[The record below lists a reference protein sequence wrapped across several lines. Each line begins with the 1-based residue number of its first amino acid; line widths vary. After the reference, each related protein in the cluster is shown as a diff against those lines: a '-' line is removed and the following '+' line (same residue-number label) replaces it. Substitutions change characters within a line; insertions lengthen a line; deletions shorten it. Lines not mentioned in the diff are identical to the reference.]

1 MQVHRDIDQLPPFRN
16 AVVTIGTFDGVHM
29 GHRQIIE
36 KLKVEAKSKEGET
49 VIITFHPHPRKVVS
63 STILGI
69 RLINTLDEKLMLLEQ
84 HGIDHVVVVPFTEA
98 FANQSADEYIKNFLV
113 GKFHPHTII
122 TGCDG

>member
-49 VIITFHPHPRKVVS
+49 GKCDACRWCRYKKHT
-63 STILGI
+63 GI
-69 RLINTLDEKLMLLEQ
+69 FVLER
-84 HGIDHVVVVPFTEA
+84 
-98 FANQSADEYIKNFLV
+98 NR
-113 GKFHPHTII
+113 
-122 TGCDG
+122 